1 MGGNKWFNRCLN
13 YLSVSLYSLALV
25 FNIYIA
31 LYTWLI
37 SCGYTTLKRLHYK
50 LRYWLVKIRTH
61 ANFDD
66 VSSRVTISK
75 NSTPTIYINTQSVQ
89 YNFDSGFDLPHKS
102 DPVACSIEFKYDIHT
117 RISLCCTF
125 PPKRIGN
132 AIIYNSCKSWVFIY
146 SRVEFFFLF
155 GSLSNW
161 LIKIQV
167 PVDILPCQTLFT
179 VIEYLRDASA
189 DYNWN
194 IVFLVIMYSISL
206 FLSPNSLLTL
216 IQYRGLNTSTSG
228 FQYMTVLVGNI
239 FSEAGLLPETPFFI
253 VKIIFKR

>member
-1 MGGNKWFNRCLN
+1 MCNTILTPASICHINQIQLRVA
-13 YLSVSLYSLALV
+13 LSSNMIYMHVS
-25 FNIYIA
+25 
-31 LYTWLI
+31 
-37 SCGYTTLKRLHYK
+37 HY
-50 LRYWLVKIRTH
+50 
-61 ANFDD
+61 
-66 VSSRVTISK
+66 
-75 NSTPTIYINTQSVQ
+75 
-89 YNFDSGFDLPHKS
+89 
-102 DPVACSIEFKYDIHT
+102 
-117 RISLCCTF
+117 TF

-146 SRVEFFFLF
+146 SRVEFFFIF

-167 PVDILPCQTLFT
+167 PVDILPCLTLFT